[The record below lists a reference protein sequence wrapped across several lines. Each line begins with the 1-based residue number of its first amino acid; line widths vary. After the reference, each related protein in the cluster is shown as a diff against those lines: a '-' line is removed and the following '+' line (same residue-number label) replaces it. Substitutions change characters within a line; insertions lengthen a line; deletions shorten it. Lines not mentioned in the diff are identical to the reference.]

1 MNTEKPWWFPTVQG
15 FLAGSIVVMMFT
27 AIVLLVLLA
36 KSGTMADATVFA
48 VITTLLGVLASSF
61 KDVYGYSFGSSAS
74 SKDKDDTISSM
85 VMKQPLPVVSPLT
98 NGEIKTENTT
108 VKSENTTVETKP
120 QV

>member
-1 MNTEKPWWFPTVQG
+1 MNTKKPWWFPTVQG
-15 FLAGSIVVMMFT
+15 FLAASIVIMMFT

-85 VMKQPLPVVSPLT
+85 VMKQPLPINVPT
-98 NGEIKTENTT
+98 NGAPITTENTT
-108 VKSENTTVETKP
+108 VKSENTTIETEKK
-120 QV
+120 

>member
-1 MNTEKPWWFPTVQG
+1 MNNERPWWFPTVQG
-15 FLAGSIVVMMFT
+15 FLAAAIVVMMFT

-36 KSGTMADATVFA
+36 KSGEMADATVFA

-85 VMKQPLPVVSPLT
+85 VMKQPLLVNPT
-98 NGEIKTENTT
+98 NGAITTENTT
-108 VKSENTTVETKP
+108 VKSENTTVETEKP
-120 QV
+120 K